1 VACSESRS
9 GILAFH
15 MRRLVDL
22 PVMRLSLLAC
32 MEASTIMSSDQPID
46 LVEGASF
53 MFRLNEAYHA
63 LELPD
68 IAHGERTRIT

>member
-1 VACSESRS
+1 
-9 GILAFH
+9 